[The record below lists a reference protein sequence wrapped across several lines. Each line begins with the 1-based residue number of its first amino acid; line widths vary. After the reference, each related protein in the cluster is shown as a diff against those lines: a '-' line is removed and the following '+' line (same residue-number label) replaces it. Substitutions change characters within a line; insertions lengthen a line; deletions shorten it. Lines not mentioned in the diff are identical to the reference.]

1 MPEENSVLFAIRELA
16 GLEEDRVA
24 AEESQILAAA
34 EAEREAIREAEDR
47 TAAAQAHAQRVA
59 EAEARQSLD
68 RELAVRDDEAEQRM
82 TTLRAEL
89 AAVQADRERMHTR
102 IVTLADAPS
111 GSTPVGGDVWGWKV
125 AFAAAGI
132 VAAGLA
138 VILAVRQPVIEAR
151 IIEVPA
157 ARAAVVSGPATAP
170 APGAVAASAE
180 VDSVEPV
187 DVAALGAPPE
197 TESARGPRGRNPR
210 TPRTPRVRMA
220 ADPLGDLDCPDDD
233 PTCGI

>member
-24 AEESQILAAA
+24 AQEAELQAAA
-34 EAEREAIREAEDR
+34 EAEREAIRAAEDR
-47 TAAAQAHAQRVA
+47 STAAEAHAQRLA
-59 EAEARQSLD
+59 EAEARLSLD

-82 TTLRAEL
+82 MTLRAEL
-89 AAVQADRERMHTR
+89 AAVQADRQRMHAR

-111 GSTPVGGDVWGWKV
+111 GSTPMAGDAWGWKV

-138 VILAVRQPVIEAR
+138 VILAIRQPVIEAR

-157 ARAAVVSGPATAP
+157 PRAAVVSGPTTAP
-170 APGAVAASAE
+170 ALGAVAASAE

-187 DVAALGAPPE
+187 DLAVADAPAA
-197 TESARGPRGRNPR
+197 TENPRGPRVRNPR
-210 TPRTPRVRMA
+210 TPRTARVRMA